1 MIKLVISDVDG
12 TLIGDGQGRE
22 ALDPAYYDEIRRLR
36 ERGIQFVVCSGRQ
49 RASIQ
54 KLFEP
59 VLDHLILACDGG
71 SMVYDRDGLVFAQSI
86 DRDRAFELIRDAEKL
101 GEQTDIMVCGT
112 RHAYCKDKSGEM
124 YQWLTEGYGFD
135 LVAVE
140 DLTKIQDEFVK
151 ISIYH
156 KNRVEEITD
165 QWFRPKWEGS
175 AKLTLAG
182 IQWLDCVPQSAGK
195 RSAVTFIQEKLK
207 IMPEETVIFGDNQN
221 DIEMFER
228 AGVSYAVENARDE
241 VKRAAHHICGPFYKN
256 GVLEVLRSL

>member
-1 MIKLVISDVDG
+1 MVKLIVSDVDG
-12 TLIGDGQGRE
+12 TLVGDGRGRD
-22 ALDPAYYDEIRRLR
+22 ALDPAYYDEIVRLS
-36 ERGIQFVVCSGRQ
+36 EKGIQFMVCSGRQ

-71 SMVYDRDGLVFAQSI
+71 SMVYDRDGLVFAQSLE
-86 DRDRAFELIRDAEKL
+86 REQALNLIRDAEKL
-101 GEQTDIMVCGT
+101 GDQTDIMVCGT
-112 RHAYCKDKSGEM
+112 RHAYCKDKTSEM
-124 YQWLTEGYGFD
+124 YQWLTDGYGFD
-135 LVAVE
+135 LVTVD
-140 DLTKIQDEFVK
+140 DLMEIRDDFVK

-195 RSAVTFIQEKLK
+195 RSAVSFIQEKLK
-207 IMPEETVIFGDNQN
+207 IMPEETVVFGDNQN
-221 DIEMFER
+221 DIEMFGR

-241 VKRAAHHICGPFYKN
+241 VKRAAHHICGPFYHN
-256 GVLEVLRSL
+256 GVLEVLRFL